1 MEIIVKKNKLNFL
14 GHTYNC
20 AIGKNGTTANKI
32 EGDGKTPLGCF
43 TFSKIYYRKEK
54 IPALKFGLDSEIINH
69 ESGWCDDPKSEFYN
83 SFVKLPINVSAEK
96 LLREDDLYDLIFVI
110 NYNSDPVIRNKGSA
124 IFMHIAKPNYDA
136 TEGCIA
142 LIKNDLIAI
151 SEQISPAT
159 KILIED

>member
-1 MEIIVKKNKLNFL
+1 MNFL

-32 EGDGKTPLGCF
+32 RGRQNTLRCF
-43 TFSKIYYRKEK
+43 TFRIYYRKKK
-54 IPALKFGLDSEIINH
+54 IPELKFGLDSEIINH

-83 SFVKLPINVSAEK
+83 SFVKLPINVSTEK

-110 NYNSDPVIRNKGSA
+110 NYNSDPVVRNKGSA

>member
-1 MEIIVKKNKLNFL
+1 MRPIKK
-14 GHTYNC
+14 
-20 AIGKNGTTANKI
+20 
-32 EGDGKTPLGCF
+32 
-43 TFSKIYYRKEK
+43 
-54 IPALKFGLDSEIINH
+54 
-69 ESGWCDDPKSEFYN
+69 
-83 SFVKLPINVSAEK
+83 
-96 LLREDDLYDLIFVI
+96 
-110 NYNSDPVIRNKGSA
+110 NKGSA